1 MLKQFEKNIRIVR
14 IRCGINL
21 LIRYMGWILTGTG
34 IIAILAVLTE
44 RLLALKI
51 ITLQSAL
58 GFWSFVITLTVL
70 FWLMKIPSR
79 MKISFILDERLRLHE
94 RISTVLSLK
103 DSRDPFAD
111 AARSETYQR
120 TQNLNPQKSFPIR
133 PSRSWVYAIAL
144 WIVFAALTF
153 YLPQKDLLGFLKKRD
168 QQQQLAKKVLEART
182 DVNDATKAVASVIQ
196 RLDNPELSEALS
208 KLQQAAPDAK
218 PADIKR
224 QAIRELGSLSDQIK
238 NMQNSLQAESLD
250 MMKNMFKQLRTSP
263 NSLIQQMQLALI
275 RGNFSQAAA
284 MLNQM
289 QQDLAKNNLTE
300 QQKKEL
306 AEQLQNLAKQLAEL
320 EGKNDEL
327 EEELEKLGLDKKLAR
342 LDEKE
347 LRKSLEQQGISA
359 EKIEELLKKAAASQM
374 ANSGL
379 AGLADAIGAC
389 GDGAGGLDMDGL
401 AQAMEQLDQFEA
413 LQQQLKLTEA
423 SLAEIAYA
431 IGDLGEGMGQG
442 LGFNGRYDIIVE
454 GGGGHGDGI
463 GTGPGSSYTID
474 ELEQSDTIKTR
485 AKSKVDDGPVIASWY
500 FHDSQVKG
508 EAKRDF
514 TEVIQAGRDSAA
526 EAITENEIPRKYED
540 AIKKYFGGLEESD
553 TK

>member
-1 MLKQFEKNIRIVR
+1 MLKQFDKNIRIVR

-21 LIRYMGWILTGTG
+21 LIRYTGWILAGTG
-34 IIAILAVLTE
+34 IIAILAVLTQ
-44 RLLALKI
+44 RLLAFKV
-51 ITLQSAL
+51 ITPQSAL
-58 GFWSFVITLTVL
+58 GFWSFVVTLTVL
-70 FWLMKIPSR
+70 FWLVKIPSR
-79 MKISFILDERLRLHE
+79 MKVSLILDERLRLHE

-103 DSRDPFAD
+103 NSRDPFAD
-111 AARSETYQR
+111 AARSETYQK
-120 TQNLNPQKSFPIR
+120 TQNLNPQRSFPIR
-133 PSRSWVYAIAL
+133 PSKSWFYVVVL
-144 WIVFAALTF
+144 WIVFTMLTL

-168 QQQQLAKKVLEART
+168 QEQQLAKKIVEART

-196 RLDNPELSEALS
+196 KLDDPALNEALS

-224 QAIRELGSLSDQIK
+224 QAIRELGNLSEKIK
-238 NMQNSLQAESLD
+238 NMQNSVQAESLD
-250 MMKNMFKQLRTSP
+250 MMKKMLKQLRTSP
-263 NSLIQQMQLALI
+263 NALVQQMQLAMT

-284 MLNQM
+284 MLNQL

-306 AEQLQNLAKQLAEL
+306 AEQFQNLAKQLAEL
-320 EGKNDEL
+320 AGKNEEL
-327 EEELEKLGLDKKLAR
+327 EEELEKLGLDKKLAK
-342 LDEKE
+342 LSENE
-347 LRKSLEQQGISA
+347 LRRSLEQQGISA
-359 EKIEELLKKAAASQM
+359 EKIEELLQKAAASQM

-379 AGLADAIGAC
+379 AGLAGAMAAC
-389 GDGAGGLDMDGL
+389 GGGAGGLDMDGL

-413 LQQQLKLTEA
+413 LQQQLMFTEA

-431 IGDLGEGMGQG
+431 IGCLGEGMGQG
-442 LGFNGRYDIIVE
+442 LGHNGQYTTI
-454 GGGGHGDGI
+454 GLGGGHGDGI
-463 GTGPGSSYTID
+463 GTSPGSSYIVD

-485 AKSKVDDGPVIASWY
+485 AKSKVDQGPVIASWY

-514 TEVIQAGRDSAA
+514 TEVIQAGRDTAA

-540 AIKKYFGGLEESD
+540 AIKKYFGGLEQTD
-553 TK
+553 KK